1 MPDNQDHLELASHL
15 VRRALRFWAV
25 GLVVLLAGGGLT
37 AAARHY
43 LPKSYRSEAV
53 ILYRA
58 GVTAGDPALQ
68 AETDGPRQ
76 VIARLTELLTARTRL
91 ESLVREQGLYPRLL
105 AESGPADAVE
115 EMRKHLGVTV
125 REGLSFRLTFEA
137 ESPELARSVL
147 ARLVDSAIAEDGRLR
162 RERAKQAEDFFDARK
177 KEIEDELRTREAALS
192 GFLSQHPELAVEAN
206 ASASKAG
213 ATVRG
218 NERLRAGADPMNR
231 LSLQIQAAQLA
242 DSIAA
247 ARKNA
252 QPRVPFSDRPS
263 AAAVAEQAYLTAQQE
278 LADAQA
284 KYTPVHPTYQS
295 AERKVTETQAAL
307 ARANA
312 EAAARPVVEAP
323 TTDSARSAAESVAT
337 LERTLQMVK
346 DQMAHAGTVRAPAP
360 PAGGVPRAARL
371 ETEWARLAREVDE
384 ARDRRDLLE
393 TRQFQ
398 ANISAELIDTGES
411 GKVVVIDAPYRP
423 IAPVPGRSMKVATLG
438 GGGTLLLATLL
449 MVLLGLRDDRLHGP
463 REVRAVLGPGPLVL
477 RLTGLGSSPV

>member
-1 MPDNQDHLELASHL
+1 MSDDQDHLELATHL
-15 VRRALRFWAV
+15 VRRALRYWSV
-25 GLVVLLAGGGLT
+25 GLAVLLVGAGST
-37 AAARHY
+37 AAARHF
-43 LPKSYRSEAV
+43 LPRTYRSEAV

-91 ESLVREQGLYPRLL
+91 ESLVRELGLYPGLL
-105 AESGPADAVE
+105 ADSGAAEAVE
-115 EMRKHLGVTV
+115 ELRKHLGLTV

-147 ARLVDSAIAEDGRLR
+147 ARLVDGVIADDGRLR
-162 RERAKQAEDFFDARK
+162 RERARQAEGFFDTRK

-192 GFLSQHPELAVEAN
+192 GFLSQHPELAVEAS

-231 LSLQIQAAQLA
+231 LALQIQAAQLT

-252 QPRVPFSDRPS
+252 QPRAPVSDRPS
-263 AAAVAEQAYLTAQQE
+263 AAIAAEQAYLEAQQA
-278 LADAQA
+278 LAEAQA
-284 KYTPVHPTYQS
+284 KYTPVHPSFQS
-295 AERKVTETQAAL
+295 AQRRVTETQAAL

-312 EAAARPVVEAP
+312 EAAARPPVESP
-323 TTDSARSAAESVAT
+323 AATENAETVAN
-337 LERTLQMVK
+337 LERTLHLVN
-346 DQMAHAGTVRAPAP
+346 DQMARAGTVRAPAP

-398 ANISAELIDTGES
+398 ASLSAELIDTGES
-411 GKVVVIDAPYRP
+411 GKVVVVDAPYRP
-423 IAPVPGRSMKVATLG
+423 IAPVPGRPMKVALLG
-438 GGGTLLLATLL
+438 GGGTLLLAVLS
-449 MVLLGLRDDRLHGP
+449 MALLGLRDDRLHGP
-463 REVRAVLGPGPLVL
+463 REVRALLGPGPLVL